1 MHDRMFRWLLRVL
14 PEEFR
19 DGYAR
24 EIERTFRD
32 EAREMRGGGRRWA
45 LIGLWLATMADVVR
59 SAPGQHLDILW
70 RDLRFATRA
79 MLARPAHTLTAIVTL
94 AIGIGANVAMFAVV
108 DGVLLAPLDY
118 RDADRLVAVA
128 ETKQGQDPVN
138 MGYLSFVDLKSAGAQ
153 RQPSGGGH
161 PVDRDLQRRRPGRRA
176 GQRDAR
182 LARLLRHGRRAADPR
197 PGLHRRRGHAG
208 RGAAG
213 GDPERRAVAPPLR
226 RRSRRDRP
234 AGRHQRHPARDRRA

>member
-1 MHDRMFRWLLRVL
+1 MDARLFRWLLRLL

-32 EAREMRGGGRRWA
+32 EVRDVRQSGRRWA
-45 LIGLWLATMADVVR
+45 LMRLWFATMADVLR
-59 SAPGQHLDILW
+59 AAPGQHADILW
-70 RDLRFATRA
+70 RDLRFATRS
-79 MLARPAHTLTAIVTL
+79 MLARPAHTLTAVITL

-118 RDADRLVAVA
+118 RDADQLVAVA

-138 MGYLSFVDLKSAGAQ
+138 MGYLSFVDLKSQA
-153 RQPSGGGH
+153 RSVTPSRGGH
-161 PVDRDLQRRRPGRRA
+161 AVDRHLQRRRPGRRTS
-176 GQRDAR
+176 QRDAG
-182 LARLLRHGRRAADPR
+182 LARLLRSGRRAATARPR
-197 PGLHRRRGHAG
+197 LHRRRGHAG

-213 GDPERRAVAPPLR
+213 RDPQRWAVAPPLR
-226 RRSRRDRP
+226 APIQASS
-234 AGRHQRHPARDRRA
+234 AGRSSSATSRM